1 MHLKT
6 MKNIQQIQKE
16 ARSESMNKWIGRLEH
31 ETEFDAEGSSP
42 TERMEDIIAQIKAAV
57 RQSDVEAPINELIA
71 KAFEKGVQ
79 AGFARALTKFCKG
92 AITSRKVPNE
102 NEWILTT
109 LSTQYQITAKLPT
122 ASNEDHRATVKIKL
136 ADHGFE

>member
-1 MHLKT
+1 

-16 ARSESMNKWIGRLEH
+16 ARSESMNKWIGRLES

-42 TERMEDIIAQIKAAV
+42 TERMEDIIAQIKAAM
-57 RQSDVEAPINELIA
+57 QQTGIEAPLNELIE
-71 KAFEKGVQ
+71 KAFEQGVL
-79 AGFARALTKFCKG
+79 AGFARALSKFCKG
-92 AITSRKVPNE
+92 AIKARKVPNE
-102 NEWILTT
+102 DEWVLST

-122 ASNEDHRATVKIKL
+122 ASNEDHRATVRIKL